1 MGNQT
6 KMTAYYGT
14 LWRTVVSTTGTRTVQ
29 PLHRDANGQLVASG
43 PVRVYAVPDHSGVS
57 ALSIAA

>member
-6 KMTAYYGT
+6 KMTSYYST

-29 PLHRDANGQLVASG
+29 ALHRDDNGQLVARG
-43 PVRVYAVPDHSGVS
+43 PARVYHRA
-57 ALSIAA
+57 